1 MLIYSNVAWL
11 SMYYNFGMESN
22 VPTSLMNTI
31 HRWGLK
37 GGLGILD
44 QAIFSGANFLTSVFL
59 ARWLSNED
67 FGEFAI
73 GFAVLSFF
81 MQVYTS
87 FALEPIGILGPSGYR
102 DRIVS
107 YLLGQVRLLFL
118 LSVPT
123 GILSGLIIWLVQFS
137 NNHSVAAS
145 VLIFSTVGLPFILFP
160 LLMRRVFYV
169 LLKPGLA
176 LIGSVVYFL
185 VLIFIFY
192 WARRYGIL
200 NGANSILIISLA
212 GLLSGLILLLF
223 LRNENSA
230 SDRIDLI
237 TILSETWSFG
247 KWLIVSGVLIGLAT
261 QSQIYLTGLLS
272 NIEDAGAVRILQTFI
287 QPMML
292 TATAFSALAT
302 PAITADFASGA
313 YEFMRRKIFLFTVL
327 LGGIALFY
335 ECLLVLFG
343 GRLNQFLFE
352 GKYLSYTNQIPIWG
366 FIPLLLAFFWGGAI
380 SLQASQ
386 KPQAML
392 IISGIW
398 AFFSFVPGLIIIP
411 VWGAWGATISIISG
425 FVAAFV
431 ITWVLYWFWVHKVYM
446 DDKR

>member
-1 MLIYSNVAWL
+1 
-11 SMYYNFGMESN
+11 MENNGLASFA
-22 VPTSLMNTI
+22 NTFY
-31 HRWGLK
+31 RWGLK

-44 QAIFSGANFLTSVFL
+44 QAIFSGANFFISIFL
-59 ARWLSNED
+59 ARWLSKED

-73 GFAVLSFF
+73 GFAVLTFF
-81 MQVYTS
+81 VQVYTS
-87 FALEPIGILGPSGYR
+87 FTLEPMSVLGPSGYR
-102 DRIVS
+102 GRIAS

-123 GILSGLIIWLVQFS
+123 SLLLGLIIWLDQFIG
-137 NNHSVAAS
+137 NRSVAAS
-145 VLIFSTVGLPFILFP
+145 ILIFSAISLPFILFP

-176 LIGSVVYFL
+176 LLGSVVYFL
-185 VLIFIFY
+185 GLIFIFY
-192 WARRYGIL
+192 LAMQYDAL
-200 NGANSILIISLA
+200 NGVNSILIISVA
-212 GLLSGLILLLF
+212 GLLSGLTLLLF
-223 LRNENSA
+223 LQNENSA
-230 SDRIDLI
+230 SDRIELI
-237 TILSETWSFG
+237 TILVETWSFG
-247 KWLIVSGVLIGLAT
+247 KWLIVSGVFIGLAT

-313 YEFMRRKIFLFTVL
+313 YDYMRRKIFLFTVL

-335 ECLLVLFG
+335 ECLLVLFS

-366 FIPLLLAFFWGGAI
+366 FIPVLLAFFWGGAI

-392 IISGIW
+392 IISGTW
-398 AFFSFVPGLIIIP
+398 AFFSIVPGLIVIP
-411 VWGAWGATISIISG
+411 MWGAWGATISIVSG
-425 FVAAFV
+425 FVAAFAS
-431 ITWVLYWFWVHKVYM
+431 TWILYWFWVYRIYI